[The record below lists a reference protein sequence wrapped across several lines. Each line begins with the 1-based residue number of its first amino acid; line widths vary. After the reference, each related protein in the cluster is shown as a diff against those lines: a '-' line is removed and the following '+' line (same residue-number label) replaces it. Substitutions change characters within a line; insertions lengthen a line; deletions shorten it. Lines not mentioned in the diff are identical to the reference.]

1 MDTLKIDGVI
11 IKRFPTEQITETF
24 KKREFILH
32 TKDEKYPQKIKF
44 ELTQDKTDLLDD
56 ITKPTPATIYFNIRG
71 REWTNNKNEFKYF
84 VSLNA
89 WKIETTPEL
98 KEIPAAIIKE
108 TPPIT
113 SGFADEL
120 PF

>member
-1 MDTLKIDGVI
+1 METLKIDGVI
-11 IKRFPTEQITETF
+11 IKRLPTQQITETF
-24 KKREFILH
+24 KKRDFILE
-32 TKDEKYPQKIKF
+32 TNDEKYPQKIKF

-56 ITKPTPATIYFNIRG
+56 VTKPTPAAIYFNIRG
-71 REWTNNKNEFKYF
+71 REYTNDKNEVKYF

-108 TPPIT
+108 TPAPT